1 MQNAALAQ
9 VFGEIADYLELAGEN
24 PFKTRAYRRAAEAIA
39 DFPSPI
45 EDAAENGTLEEIEG
59 LGAAT
64 IAKSREFLATGNVRL
79 LAYLRSQHPPGL
91 LDVLRVPGLG
101 PKKVALLYKER
112 GIDSIEKFADSLE
125 NGGLEGVAGFGPKTI
140 ENLKTGLKRMAQL
153 SARLP
158 LTSAVAVANRLKNAL
173 REKWPNIEIHDAGS
187 LRRGCDTLG
196 NLNFVV
202 QSDDVVILD
211 DFLGLPIVLETLEKS
226 EKRALAK
233 VHPGLEVELV
243 LATPQNFGSTLFFHT
258 GSRAHLEAAAQNLG
272 DFATEAEIYA
282 SLGAAFIPPE
292 LREGRGEWE
301 AARAGKLP
309 RLLEERDIIGDLHTH
324 STWSDGA
331 ATIRQ
336 MAEAAA
342 ARGYAYFAVTDHS
355 KALAM
360 ANGLN
365 AQRLREQAMEIAE
378 VQADF
383 PNLKIFRGIECDI
396 LRDGT
401 LDLDDEILN
410 ELDVVIGSVHSA
422 FNLPETLQ
430 TKRMVKAISH
440 PLVHFIAH
448 PTGRVLGVR
457 APYDVDVAA
466 LIDAAKHFGKA
477 LEINAS
483 ERLDLKDEHAFAA
496 REAGVLLSIDT
507 DAHSPKMFSNLPFGV
522 QTARR
527 AWCEAKDVL
536 NAKPLDELTQWLA
549 RK

>member
-9 VFGEIADYLELAGEN
+9 VFGEIADYLELEGDN
-24 PFKTRAYRRAAEAIA
+24 PFKIRAYRRAAEAVA
-39 DFPSPI
+39 DFPTPI
-45 EDAAENGTLEEIEG
+45 EDAAESGALEQIEG

-112 GIDSIEKFADSLE
+112 GIDSIEKFAENLE
-125 NGGLEGVAGFGPKTI
+125 NGGLSGVAGFGPKTI
-140 ENLKTGLKRMAQL
+140 ENLKTNLGRMAQL

-158 LTSAVAVANRLKNAL
+158 LSSAVVVANRLKNAL
-173 REKWPNIEIHDAGS
+173 REKRPETEIHDAGS

-196 NLNFVV
+196 NLNFVI
-202 QSDDVVILD
+202 QSDDATILD
-211 DFLGLPIVLETLEKS
+211 DFLALPTVLETLEKS
-226 EKRALAK
+226 ENRALAK
-233 VHPGLEVELV
+233 VHPGLEVEIV
-243 LATPQNFGSTLFFHT
+243 VAPPENFGAILFGRT
-258 GSRAHLEAAAQNLG
+258 GSRAHAQHVDERLLG
-272 DFATEAEIYA
+272 FASEAEIYA
-282 SLGAAFIPPE
+282 YLNCDFIPPE
-292 LREGRGEWE
+292 LREGKGEWE
-301 AARAGKLP
+301 AARARKLP
-309 RLLEERDIIGDLHTH
+309 ELVEERDIKGDLHTH

-336 MAEAAA
+336 MAEAAV

-365 AQRLREQAMEIAE
+365 AQRLREQAEEIAE

-383 PNLKIFRGIECDI
+383 PDLKIFRGIECDI
-396 LRDGT
+396 MRDGT

-430 TKRMVKAISH
+430 TERIIKAISH

-448 PTGRVLGVR
+448 PTGRIVGVR
-457 APYDVDVAA
+457 APYEVDVAA
-466 LIDAAKHFGKA
+466 LIDAAKHYAKA

-496 REAGVLLSIDT
+496 REAGVLLTINT
-507 DAHSPKMFSNLPFGV
+507 DAHTPKMFPNLGFGV

-527 AWCEAKDVL
+527 AWCESKDIL
-536 NAKPLDELTQWLA
+536 NTKPLDELTLWLS
-549 RK
+549 R